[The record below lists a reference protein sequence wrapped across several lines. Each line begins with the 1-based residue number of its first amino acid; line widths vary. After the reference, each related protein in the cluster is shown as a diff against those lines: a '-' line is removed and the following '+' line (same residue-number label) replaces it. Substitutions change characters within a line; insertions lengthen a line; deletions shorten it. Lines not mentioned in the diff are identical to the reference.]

1 VQVCYE
7 FRPLLTGGVGHLSG
21 SMKQETKK
29 QLDKIQ
35 RQERLKNLIPALYIS
50 LALIVIFAAIL
61 LYRYSPG
68 KSTEVYGVVTGL
80 LGKPVPKRGEIIYL
94 LVELDGGEVIKV
106 KKPDE
111 ILYKKGKRVQ
121 LTEIKS
127 FIFGNTRY
135 DFQAYTKE
143 Q

>member
-1 VQVCYE
+1 
-7 FRPLLTGGVGHLSG
+7 
-21 SMKQETKK
+21 MKQDTKK

-35 RQERLKNLIPALYIS
+35 RQERLKSFIPVLYIS
-50 LALIVIFAAIL
+50 LALIVVFAAIL

-80 LGKPVPKRGEIIYL
+80 HGMPVPKRGEIIYL

-106 KKPDE
+106 QKPNG
-111 ILYKKGKRVQ
+111 ILYKKGKWVQ
-121 LTEIKS
+121 LKETKS

-135 DFQAYTKE
+135 DFQAYSLDK
-143 Q
+143 